1 MSNQINQQGPDFSS
15 LSPEYTFNVCGI
27 LARWGDLKA
36 VFDEKGMEYTLDNVA
51 SVMMLAI
58 SKRADNS
65 NLTNAN
71 ETSGPGESIANNEMT
86 R

>member
-1 MSNQINQQGPDFSS
+1 MSNQINQQEPDFSS

-27 LARWGDLKA
+27 IARWGDLKV

-51 SVMMLAI
+51 IVMMLAI
-58 SKRADNS
+58 LNRADNS

-71 ETSGPGESIANNEMT
+71 EACGPGAPISKNEIT
-86 R
+86 G